1 MEIITWD
8 PLLLLDIYL
17 IELIEYFLILQH
29 VGWDEDVHD
38 GVGGPEGHGQ
48 HADSEVDLVSLLDVV
63 LAAEVAHVLLESHVD
78 IPGELHVLEHTL
90 QLACETRPERKVS
103 YKNNNF

>member
-38 GVGGPEGHGQ
+38 GVGGPEGHGE
-48 HADSEVDLVSLLDVV
+48 HADGQVDLVHELV
-63 LAAEVAHVLLESHVD
+63 LVAGEVRHVLLEGRVD
-78 IPGELHVLEHTL
+78 VPRQLHVLEHPL
-90 QLACETRPERKVS
+90 QLAREASPVVHCDEG
-103 YKNNNF
+103 